1 MRPFQTARLF
11 SFEGR
16 RETGTRSMGRKK
28 SPPPRTIGDV
38 GWQRQTCQTFFDFA
52 TDEIRLFV
60 RSVGKRR
67 IEWSKLAPDE
77 MCFFFVAQTISFLQ
91 TSFLLYSLG
100 NCVSQTKSD
109 FFSSGIFFFCSG
121 PVDPSFVQ
129 IAVCVPSWRRG
140 FLRKVLKYL
149 QTGAAQALE
158 EGDTKNRT

>member
-77 MCFFFVAQTISFLQ
+77 MCFFFRRSDDFVSTDIVFAIQFGKLCIPDEIRLF
-91 TSFLLYSLG
+91 FRLG
-100 NCVSQTKSD
+100 Y
-109 FFSSGIFFFCSG
+109 FFSVLDRSTRRLSKLPFVSPAGG
-121 PVDPSFVQ
+121 GASF
-129 IAVCVPSWRRG
+129 ARC
-140 FLRKVLKYL
+140 
-149 QTGAAQALE
+149 
-158 EGDTKNRT
+158 